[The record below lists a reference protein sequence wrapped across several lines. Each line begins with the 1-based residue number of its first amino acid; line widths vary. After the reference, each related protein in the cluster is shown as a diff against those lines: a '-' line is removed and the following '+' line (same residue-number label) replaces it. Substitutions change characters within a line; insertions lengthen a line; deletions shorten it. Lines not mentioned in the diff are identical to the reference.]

1 MLIGADL
8 LAALRGA
15 AVVPLT
21 GTLHRYVRN
30 SFISLAISKGTEPH
44 ILSGEWARRT
54 GGRFNFPDRYNAT
67 YMALDAETAR
77 VEAERIVAPFIHVPI
92 ATRLQRVLRLDDPA
106 TRRLLEVSEA
116 DLQVEW
122 RTANARGIE
131 VPTQELG
138 NMAQAT
144 GQIEALTYPST
155 VKPDGICIGVFP
167 RRLLHD
173 SYLELVDPDGVVRE
187 RIEG

>member
-1 MLIGADL
+1 MLVGEDL
-8 LAALRGA
+8 LAALRSA
-15 AVVPLT
+15 AVVPLA

-30 SFISLAISKGTEPH
+30 SFISLAISKRTEPH
-44 ILSGEWARRT
+44 VLSGEWARRT

-67 YMALDAETAR
+67 YLALEAETAR

-92 ATRLQRVLRLDDPA
+92 ATRLQHVLRLDDPA
-106 TRRLLEVSEA
+106 TRRLLGMSEA
-116 DLQVEW
+116 DIRVEW

-138 NMAQAT
+138 NVAQAT
-144 GQIEALTYPST
+144 GRIEALTYPST
-155 VKPDGICIGVFP
+155 IKPDGICVGVFP
-167 RRLLHD
+167 GRLLPG
-173 SYLELVDPDGVVRE
+173 SYLELVDPDGIVRE